1 MEIQRRITEKV
12 NQENRNKGSGTERP
26 VSLIM
31 MDVDDFKKVNDTYG
45 HAEGDQVLIRL
56 AEMLKRV
63 IDRNVP
69 GCSAGRWGGE
79 EFMVLLPGVD
89 LERADTVAEIMRQE
103 FNKLE
108 FELCGHQTMS
118 LGVAELIPGENPDA
132 FAMRVDDALYRA
144 KGNGKNR
151 VERA

>member
-1 MEIQRRITEKV
+1 M
-12 NQENRNKGSGTERP
+12 
-26 VSLIM
+26 
-31 MDVDDFKKVNDTYG
+31 
-45 HAEGDQVLIRL
+45 LIRL

-69 GCSAGRWGGE
+69 GCFAGRWGGE

-118 LGVAELIPGENPDA
+118 LGVAELIPGENPDV
-132 FAMRVDDALYRA
+132 FTMRVDDALYHA
-144 KGNGKNR
+144 KGKGKNR